1 MDKEFYHRFTEIY
14 LPGQPDIKNNN
25 DLFSGLIN
33 KQLEKFSK
41 QNKVSSYRI
50 INCETQTLPP
60 PSIPKSDLNSE
71 YVMLVIHIA
80 YCI

>member
-1 MDKEFYHRFTEIY
+1 MDKECYYRFTEIY
-14 LPGQPDIKNNN
+14 LPGQPDIKNN

-33 KQLEKFSK
+33 KQLKEFVK

-60 PSIPKSDLNSE
+60 PPIPKSDLNTG
-71 YVMLVIHIA
+71 YVMLIVHIA
-80 YCI
+80 YCID